1 VRFLVD
7 ESLQSHVADL
17 LVDNG
22 HDAVHVS
29 HIGLQGAPDETVLA
43 AADDDSRILITAD
56 TDFGTLLALSGA
68 AKPSVILLRRPGRR
82 SAERAQI
89 VLTVLQLAGEA
100 LDRGAVVTVE
110 PTRMR
115 IRELPIK
122 RGCPSTRGDPGCCSA
137 SWCC

>member
-7 ESLQSHVADL
+7 ESLQRHVADL

-29 HIGLQGAPDETVLA
+29 DIGLRGAPDETVLA
-43 AADDDSRILITAD
+43 AADADSRVLITAD

-68 AKPSVILLRRPGRR
+68 AQPSVILLRRPGRQ

-89 VLTVLQLAGEA
+89 VLAILGLVSEA
-100 LDRGAVVTVE
+100 LHRGAVITVE
-110 PTRMR
+110 TTRLR
-115 IRELPIK
+115 VRELPIK
-122 RGCPSTRGDPGCCSA
+122 S
-137 SWCC
+137 

>member
-1 VRFLVD
+1 MRFLVD

-22 HDAVHVS
+22 YDAVHVS

-43 AADDDSRILITAD
+43 AADGDSRILITAD

-82 SAERAQI
+82 SVERARI
-89 VLTVLQLAGEA
+89 VLTVLQLAGEV

-122 RGCPSTRGDPGCCSA
+122 L
-137 SWCC
+137 